1 MSEAYDRRLVVEG
14 SSMYER
20 VSAGVVALSFAG
32 FLAAVGTFFGWV
44 PLAEMVVGVTGAR
57 YFGATLV
64 VLAVAVAGLGVASR
78 LEGFETAPDESPGL
92 AASVVFGLLWLLTLG
107 LGAQAVGVGAVGWL
121 GAVAVSVGLTYA
133 TLVSPE
139 DVGSTF
145 PLAAFL
151 LFVGAV
157 VVTGVVTPESSWESA
172 AFEASFPGTVVI
184 PTVTVVGTL
193 LGGWTGAKAYA
204 GYGTRGRQN
213 GAFLLISLV
222 VFLVLSILVLL
233 LAFVF
238 ERGVAVVLENLVVG
252 AGTALLVGMLPVV
265 LLAKRTLDGGVVTGS
280 GTDAVASYIRLA
292 FLGVSS
298 LVVAGLGYTITT
310 ATTVSYGSVTLEPT
324 TTVGAIP
331 ALAVS
336 GVLLLAARAAET
348 PDPRTDRERRVAH
361 LARTTVA
368 LLVLAALVE
377 LLVGGMSVSGV
388 PLVALA
394 TVAVAGVSAL
404 ALAASYVRDVPYPR
418 VLPVTVLLWASVV
431 AAVHVLATGN
441 GLVAVGVGVV
451 EGGTVDWPF
460 LMNPS
465 EGLGTQI
472 GVMPAMFGTIWIVL
486 GAVVF
491 AVPLAVGA
499 ALYLTEYAEDSM
511 FTSGV
516 DVATNGLWS
525 TPSIVFGLFGLAFVV
540 PRFGGNPSILASQLV
555 LGFMLLP
562 LVLITSR
569 EAMKSV
575 PDEYRDASAALGVSK
590 WQTMRSVVVPAAM
603 PGVITGVILGVGR
616 IAGETAP
623 LLLVLNGPNFPGSGP
638 GVLSSF
644 DVGFGLQPPFVH
656 VSNPAL
662 LERASALPYQLYAVI
677 TAGVG
682 AEESFGWG
690 TALVLLGVVLS
701 FFAISVASRRYFRRK
716 LQHE

>member
-1 MSEAYDRRLVVEG
+1 MSEAYERSLVVEG
-14 SSMYER
+14 SSAYER
-20 VSAGVVALSFAG
+20 VSAAVVGVSFVA
-32 FLAAVGTFFGWV
+32 FLAAIGTFFGWV
-44 PLAEMVVGVTGAR
+44 PLAENVAGFVAAR
-57 YFGATLV
+57 YFGAVLV
-64 VLAVAVAGLGVASR
+64 ALGFAVAGLGVASR
-78 LEGFETAPDESPGL
+78 VGMFETAPDDSAGL
-92 AASVVFGLLWLLTLG
+92 VAAVVFGMLWFLTLG
-107 LGAQAVGVGAVGWL
+107 FVAQAVGIGAVGWI
-121 GAVAVSVGLTYA
+121 GALAAGVGLAYA
-133 TLVSPE
+133 TLVSSE
-139 DVGSTF
+139 DIGSTF
-145 PLAAFL
+145 PVAGFL
-151 LFVGAV
+151 LFMGALFV
-157 VVTGVVTPESSWESA
+157 AGAVTPESAWMSE
-172 AFEASFPGTVVI
+172 AFEATFPGTVVI
-184 PTVTVVGTL
+184 PTATIMGAL

-238 ERGVAVVLENLVVG
+238 ERGVAVVLENLIIG
-252 AGTALLVGMLPVV
+252 AGTALAFVALPVV
-265 LLAKRTLDGGVVTGS
+265 LLSRRAYRRGIVTGT
-280 GTDAVASYIRLA
+280 GTDAVSSYVRFA
-292 FLGVSS
+292 FLAVFV
-298 LVVAGLGYTITT
+298 LLAAGLGYAFAT
-310 ATTVSYGSVTLEPT
+310 ATSLSYGSVTLEPT
-324 TTVGAIP
+324 TAVGALP
-331 ALAVS
+331 ALVVS
-336 GVLLLAARAAET
+336 GVLLLVARAADTSTAE
-348 PDPRTDRERRVAH
+348 TDREQLVAR
-361 LARTTVA
+361 LARLVVA
-368 LLVLAALVE
+368 GLVAGALVE
-377 LLVGGMSVSGV
+377 LFVAEIGV
-388 PLVALA
+388 PGVPFMPIAVAAVAAVSLVAL
-394 TVAVAGVSAL
+394 V
-404 ALAASYVRDVPYPR
+404 ASYARDVPYPR

-431 AAVHVLATGN
+431 AAVHVLATGDA
-441 GLVAVGVGVV
+441 VAVAGVGIV
-451 EGGTVDWPF
+451 EGGTVNWPF

-465 EGLGTQI
+465 QGLGIQI

-499 ALYLTEYAEDSM
+499 AVYLTEYAEDSL
-511 FTSGV
+511 FTRGV

-525 TPSIVFGLFGLAFVV
+525 TPSIVFGLFGLAFIV
-540 PRFGGNPSILASQLV
+540 PRFGDSPSILASQLV

-590 WQTMRSVVVPAAM
+590 WRTIRSVVVPAAM

-623 LLLVLNGPNFPGSGP
+623 LLLVLNGPNFPGSAP

-644 DVGFGLQPPFVH
+644 DVGFGLQPPFIH

-701 FFAISVASRRYFRRK
+701 FFAVSVASRRYFRRK
-716 LQHE
+716 LQQ